1 MKLPYEQ
8 FPLFTKAMWHQDP
21 IQAPIVQVSGIL
33 RSGALSGATIKGKIT
48 MSLPGESDED
58 EDEE

>member
-1 MKLPYEQ
+1 MTLPYQQ
-8 FPLFTKAMWHQDP
+8 FPLFTKAMWHSDP

-33 RSGALSGATIKGKIT
+33 RSGALSGATIKGCMK
-48 MSLPGESDED
+48 MSLEGESDED